1 MESGPLPPPSSW
13 AVLERAGDEAILPA
27 GVRLVDEGHPGRQC
41 FALVEGTAAVEVAG
55 ARVRELGPGD
65 FVGSV
70 DHAGLP
76 SPPEGITVWLE
87 SRSRVLIID
96 TGRLAALIDSDP
108 AAAAAWR
115 QLNE

>member
-1 MESGPLPPPSSW
+1 M
-13 AVLERAGDEAILPA
+13 
-27 GVRLVDEGHPGRQC
+27 DEGHPGRKC

-55 ARVRELGPGD
+55 TRVRELGPGD

>member
-1 MESGPLPPPSSW
+1 M
-13 AVLERAGDEAILPA
+13 
-27 GVRLVDEGHPGRQC
+27 DEGHPGRQC

-55 ARVRELGPGD
+55 TRVRELGPGD

>member
-1 MESGPLPPPSSW
+1 MEPGSAPLPSSW
-13 AVLERAGDEAILPA
+13 AVLEQAGDEAILPA
-27 GVRLVDEGHPGRQC
+27 GVQLVDEGHPGRRC
-41 FALVEGTAAVEVAG
+41 FALIEGTAAVEVAG

-76 SPPEGITVWLE
+76 SPPEGITVRLE

-96 TGRLAALIDSDP
+96 TGRLTALIDSDP

-115 QLNE
+115 RMNE